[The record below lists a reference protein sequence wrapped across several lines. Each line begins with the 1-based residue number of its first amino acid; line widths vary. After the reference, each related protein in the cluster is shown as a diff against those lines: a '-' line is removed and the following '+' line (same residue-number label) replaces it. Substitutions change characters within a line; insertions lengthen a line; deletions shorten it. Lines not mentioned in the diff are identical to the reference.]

1 VKLDITR
8 KTDLAVRTMLALDGE
23 GTRMKGS
30 ELADKVCSTAG
41 FMPQVLAPLVQMGW
55 VRSDPGPTG
64 GYVLRIDLDSV
75 TMLELIEAVEGPT
88 DRGQCVLDGGR
99 CSDVGHCAIH
109 DSWNRA
115 RDQLLADLATT
126 TLRHIQKNPP
136 RDYPCP

>member
-1 VKLDITR
+1 
-8 KTDLAVRTMLALDGE
+8 
-23 GTRMKGS
+23 MKGS

-64 GYVLRIDLDSV
+64 GYRLQADLESIS
-75 TMLELIEAVEGPT
+75 MLELIEAVEGPT
-88 DRGQCVLDGGR
+88 DRDRCVLDSGR

-109 DSWNRA
+109 DAWSRA
-115 RDQLLADLATT
+115 REQFLSELADT

-136 RDYPCP
+136 RDFPCP